1 VESLSNYELLDRN
14 RRLENGKFLFIV
26 KKREHADL

>member
-1 VESLSNYELLDRN
+1 LDRN